1 MSKVIAEFYQTAG
14 HGYMR
19 VSHFD
24 MMRVGVSPSGYSPRD
39 TTDAYLEEDV
49 DAPVFL
55 RTAQEKGIAVQVLE
69 MRQDSE
75 MEDYIES
82 LF

>member
-1 MSKVIAEFYQTAG
+1 MSMVVAEFYPTAG

-19 VSHFD
+19 VSHYD

-39 TTDAYLEEDV
+39 TTDVYLEEDV
-49 DAPVFL
+49 DAQVFL
-55 RTAQEKGIAVQVLE
+55 QTAYERGIAVQVLHIQ
-69 MRQDSE
+69 QDSE
-75 MEDYIES
+75 MEANIET

>member
-1 MSKVIAEFYQTAG
+1 MSKVIAEFYPTSG

-19 VSHFD
+19 VSHYD

-55 RTAQEKGIAVQVLE
+55 RTAKEKGIAVQVLE

>member
-1 MSKVIAEFYQTAG
+1 MSMVIAEFYPTAG

-39 TTDAYLEEDV
+39 TTDVYLEEDV
-49 DAPVFL
+49 DAQVFL
-55 RTAQEKGIAVQVLE
+55 RTAFDKGIPVDVLE
-69 MRQDSE
+69 MQQDSE

>member
-1 MSKVIAEFYQTAG
+1 MSVVIAEFYQTTG

-24 MMRVGVSPSGYSPRD
+24 MLRVGTIPSGYSPRD
-39 TTDAYLEEDV
+39 ATDVYLEEDV
-49 DAPVFL
+49 DAQVFL
-55 RTAQEKGIAVQVLE
+55 RTAFDKGIPVDVLQMEHSYE
-69 MRQDSE
+69 MQ
-75 MEDYIES
+75 DYIET

>member
-19 VSHFD
+19 VRHFD

-39 TTDAYLEEDV
+39 TTDVYLEEDV
-49 DAPVFL
+49 DAQVFL
-55 RTAQEKGIAVQVLE
+55 QTAYEKGIAVQVLQ
-69 MRQDSE
+69 MQQDSE
-75 MEDYIES
+75 MEAYIET

>member
-1 MSKVIAEFYQTAG
+1 MSKVIAEFYPTAG

-55 RTAQEKGIAVQVLE
+55 RTVQEKGIAVQVLE

>member
-1 MSKVIAEFYQTAG
+1 MSKVVAEFYQTAG

-24 MMRVGVSPSGYSPRD
+24 MMRVGVNPSGYSPRD
-39 TTDAYLEEDV
+39 TTDVYLEEDV
-49 DAPVFL
+49 DAQVFL
-55 RTAQEKGIAVQVLE
+55 QTAYEKGIKVDVLQME
-69 MRQDSE
+69 HSYE
-75 MEDYIES
+75 MEDYIET

>member
-1 MSKVIAEFYQTAG
+1 MSKVIAEFYPTAG

-24 MMRVGVSPSGYSPRD
+24 MLRVGVSPSGYSPRD
-39 TTDAYLEEDV
+39 ATDAYLEADV

>member
-1 MSKVIAEFYQTAG
+1 MSKIIAEFYQTAG

-24 MMRVGVSPSGYSPRD
+24 MLRVGTRPSGYSPRD
-39 TTDAYLEEDV
+39 TTDVYLEEDV
-49 DAPVFL
+49 DAQVFL
-55 RTAQEKGIAVQVLE
+55 QTAYEKGIAVQVLQ
-69 MRQDSE
+69 MQQDSE
-75 MEDYIES
+75 MESYIET

>member
-39 TTDAYLEEDV
+39 TTDVYLEEDV
-49 DAPVFL
+49 DAQVFL
-55 RTAQEKGIAVQVLE
+55 QTAYEKGIAVQVLQ
-69 MRQDSE
+69 MQQDSE

>member
-1 MSKVIAEFYQTAG
+1 MSMVVAEFYPTAG

-19 VSHFD
+19 VSHYD

-39 TTDAYLEEDV
+39 TTDVYLEEDV
-49 DAPVFL
+49 DAQVFL
-55 RTAQEKGIAVQVLE
+55 RTAFDKGIPVDVLQ
-69 MRQDSE
+69 MQQDSE
-75 MEDYIES
+75 MEAYIET